1 MDRAVI
7 PEGAFSSTIET
18 PHPTRWFG
26 FLLVPDFT
34 LLAFSSALDPLRIAN
49 QLAQRPLY
57 GWHVVSEDGGPVAS
71 SSGLP
76 MGVHGTLEEL
86 SDDLPLFVCSGNN
99 WQGSTSP
106 KAVAKIRKRAR
117 FGAQHGGICTGAGT
131 LARAGLL
138 AGKRFTLHWE
148 NQPGFTESFP
158 DLVPTQNR
166 FEEDGAMLTCGGGS
180 AAAEMML
187 DQIEKDYGRGFA
199 VLVADM
205 CLNDPDPGGNR
216 PQRSSLAT
224 ALATRN
230 PKLVGVVQQ
239 MYRNIEE
246 PLLMEDLARQ
256 AGVSRRQLE
265 RHFRTFLGE
274 SPAKTYTK
282 IRLDRGRSLL
292 VETDMRVNEIAAAT
306 GFSSTQ
312 VFSRLYKERFGQTP
326 YGMRK
331 RSAAAKGGRP
341 TETAVDP
348 GCDQPTTLNSGP

>member
-1 MDRAVI
+1 MDSAVI
-7 PEGAFSSTIET
+7 PEGAFTSAIKA
-18 PHPTRWFG
+18 PRPTRWFG
-26 FLLVPDFT
+26 FMLVPDFT

-49 QLAQRPLY
+49 QLAQHPLY
-57 GWHVVSEDGGPVAS
+57 GWHVVSEDGAPVVS
-71 SSGLP
+71 STGLTV
-76 MGVHGTLEEL
+76 GVHGKL
-86 SDDLPLFVCSGNN
+86 SDIADDLPLLVCSGNS
-99 WQGSTSP
+99 WQKNVSQ
-106 KAVAKIRKRAR
+106 KAIAKIRMRAR

-166 FEEDGAMLTCGGGS
+166 FEEDGTMLTCGGGS
-180 AAAEMML
+180 AAAEMIL
-187 DQIEKDYGRGFA
+187 DRIEKDYGRDFA

-230 PKLVGVVQQ
+230 PKLVSVVQQ
-239 MYRNIEE
+239 MYRHIEE
-246 PLLMEDLARQ
+246 PLLMDDLAEL

-265 RHFRTFLGE
+265 RHFRKFLGE
-274 SPAKTYTK
+274 SPAKTYSK

-292 VETDMRVNEIAAAT
+292 VETDMRVGEVAAAT
-306 GFSSTQ
+306 GFSSAQ

-331 RSAAAKGGRP
+331 GTDAD
-341 TETAVDP
+341 T
-348 GCDQPTTLNSGP
+348 